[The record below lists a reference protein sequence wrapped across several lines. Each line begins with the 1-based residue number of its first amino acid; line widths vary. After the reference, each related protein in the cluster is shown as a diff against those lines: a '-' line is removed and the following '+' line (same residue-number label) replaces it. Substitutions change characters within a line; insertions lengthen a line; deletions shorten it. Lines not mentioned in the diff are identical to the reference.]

1 METKTIK
8 ARVERFDPDQD
19 NAPYLETYELEREE
33 GMNVLRLLTR
43 IYEEVD
49 HGLAFMGPCRIGFCG
64 LCLVNVNGKNV
75 MACQR
80 VIKEEDE
87 ELLLKPVTGY
97 AVVRDLAVMLDEKK
111 GSRET

>member
-1 METKTIK
+1 VSINKTVK
-8 ARVERFDPDQD
+8 ARIERFDPDQD
-19 NAPYLETYELEREE
+19 AEPFLQTYELEWEE

-49 HGLAFMGPCRIGFCG
+49 HSLGFMGPCRIGFCG
-64 LCLVNVNGKNV
+64 VCRVNVNGTSV

-87 ELLLKPVTGY
+87 DILIKPVSGY
-97 AVVRDLAVMLDEKK
+97 PVIRDLAVRLDEKQK
-111 GSRET
+111 

>member
-1 METKTIK
+1 MSRSKKI
-8 ARVERFDPDQD
+8 AAQIERFDPDQD
-19 NAPYLETYELEREE
+19 SDPFLQTYELEWEE

-49 HGLAFMGPCRIGFCG
+49 HGLGFMGPCRIGFCG
-64 LCLVNVNGKNV
+64 LCRVNVNGKNV

-87 ELLLKPVTGY
+87 KILIKPISGHTVI
-97 AVVRDLAVMLDEKK
+97 RDLAVRLDEKK
-111 GSRET
+111 K